1 MQEMRGRIAIYHEN
15 ISHCKMKN
23 LFYQDWKKLNLKLRK
38 KNWKQFRANKWYKTD
53 IQVMHRHIVTKWKY
67 KSFQNE
73 KYISIKIKR
82 DFFFFLVRNNFVQ
95 IMLFLWIYS
104 EIYFFTSCMVLIFSR
119 GSTIIIYSC
128 LFNIMAFKIFNF
140 FSTLQLLSSLTWKPP
155 QPCWFKIS
163 NVVIWQDKV
172 ILVVVCI
179 NELGELI
186 FSHSSLLHPSDS
198 LMGNLWLLA

>member
-1 MQEMRGRIAIYHEN
+1 MGGLSAIYHEN

-82 DFFFFLVRNNFVQ
+82 DFFFFWF
-95 IMLFLWIYS
+95 
-104 EIYFFTSCMVLIFSR
+104 E
-119 GSTIIIYSC
+119 TILY
-128 LFNIMAFKIFNF
+128 K
-140 FSTLQLLSSLTWKPP
+140 
-155 QPCWFKIS
+155 
-163 NVVIWQDKV
+163 
-172 ILVVVCI
+172 
-179 NELGELI
+179 
-186 FSHSSLLHPSDS
+186 
-198 LMGNLWLLA
+198 